1 MAFGKKKKEK
11 KRKKNQPQA
20 IVKYNKNNNPLYPEK
35 VENDVK
41 AIAMAIGTVV
51 VAIVLVGV
59 IVMNF
64 SYSVYPERLEAKQNG
79 ITAGQNNQDADNQNQ
94 NVQGELTQ
102 DNQIGNAVDSED
114 NNADLNGDSGTDAE
128 QNNGQ
133 SGAVSNTIGIP
144 AEEGQDDGTA
154 EAVDPPENTGDS
166 SYVIEGSDTRYLTK
180 EDVAGL
186 TKEQLRYARN
196 EIYARHGR
204 RFKDQELQQY
214 FDSKSWYQGTIDP
227 DSFNESVLNDCE
239 RDNIDLIKK
248 YE

>member
-1 MAFGKKKKEK
+1 
-11 KRKKNQPQA
+11 
-20 IVKYNKNNNPLYPEK
+20 
-35 VENDVK
+35 
-41 AIAMAIGTVV
+41 MAIGTVV

-64 SYSVYPERLEAKQNG
+64 SYAVYPERLEAKQNG
-79 ITAGQNNQDADNQNQ
+79 ITAGQNNQ
-94 NVQGELTQ
+94 
-102 DNQIGNAVDSED
+102 
-114 NNADLNGDSGTDAE
+114 DAE

>member
-11 KRKKNQPQA
+11 KGKKNQPQA

-35 VENDVK
+35 MENDAK
-41 AIAMAIGTVV
+41 AIAMAVGTVV

-59 IVMNF
+59 IFMNF
-64 SYSVYPERLEAKQNG
+64 SYSAHPDRLEAKVNG
-79 ITAGQNNQDADNQNQ
+79 TTAAQNNQNQDN
-94 NVQGELTQ
+94 LTQ
-102 DNQIGNAVDSED
+102 GNQTGNVDAED
-114 NNADLNGDSGTDAE
+114 NNTDVDGISGTDAE
-128 QNNGQ
+128 QNGGQ

-144 AEEGQDDGTA
+144 AEEGQEDGNT
-154 EAVDPPENTGDS
+154 ETVDPPENAGDS

-180 EDVAGL
+180 EDIAGL
-186 TKEQLRYARN
+186 SKDQLRYARN

>member
-11 KRKKNQPQA
+11 KGKRNQPQA
-20 IVKYNKNNNPLYPEK
+20 IIKYNKNNNPLYPEK
-35 VENDVK
+35 VENDAK
-41 AIAMAIGTVV
+41 AIAMAVGTVV

-59 IVMNF
+59 IFMNF
-64 SYSVYPERLEAKQNG
+64 SYSAHPERLEAKLNG
-79 ITAGQNNQDADNQNQ
+79 ITSGQNNQDVDNQSQ
-94 NVQGELTQ
+94 DSQGNLTQ

-114 NNADLNGDSGTDAE
+114 NSVDMNGVSGTDAE

-144 AEEGQDDGTA
+144 AEEGQGDGTT